1 MKSFLIG
8 VIAAAVLS
16 SSALGQTVSSGTSP
30 SPELPSVSTE
40 TAAAAPVVSSTSVA
54 AAPSI
59 STETLTVSTT
69 GQSATAVEVASS
81 TLPGLATGYA
91 IPSVSTAAPV
101 ETASGVVPR
110 PWVIGDI
117 KADGL
122 KNIKLSTIRGAIKA
136 RKGDLYDRPDLDKD
150 IQSLLGLGLF
160 ERVGAE
166 ITLLEKKVPEHFRK
180 AAGADRQILLN
191 YIVKE
196 KPIIR
201 KITFSG
207 QKKLSRGT
215 LSDILTLKN
224 KDPFDR
230 NKLDEDHGKLIAKY
244 HEKGFLDAAID
255 YEVNPDT
262 KTTTVDLIFKV
273 AEGPKSR
280 IELVEFGGVKA
291 FKRKALLKLM
301 KNARKKVYF

>member
-1 MKSFLIG
+1 MPKPAMTRSSSPKLGSYGKGPRRPALYTDQSGEKLPIG

-166 ITLLEKKVPEHFRK
+166 ITLLEKKVPEHFPK
-180 AAGADRQILLN
+180 AAARPQILLN
-191 YIVKE
+191 YIGE
-196 KPIIR
+196 KPVVR
-201 KITFSG
+201 KIPSG
-207 QKKLSRGT
+207 QKKVSGDPLGPPRGED
-215 LSDILTLKN
+215 LRPL
-224 KDPFDR
+224 DR
-230 NKLDEDHGKLIAKY
+230 FKLEEAGNLGSTA
-244 HEKGFLDAAID
+244 
-255 YEVNPDT
+255 
-262 KTTTVDLIFKV
+262 
-273 AEGPKSR
+273 
-280 IELVEFGGVKA
+280 
-291 FKRKALLKLM
+291 RKASSTPP
-301 KNARKKVYF
+301 